1 MANNLSMFK
10 GDTSLVI
17 TVPSSVLGSTGLS
30 LYTSIWFTA
39 KLDWSNLDADPDSIQ
54 KTLAAANLAVTTAG
68 SNTVNGV
75 LTATLL
81 DADTSSLP
89 DNAISLVYDVRG
101 KTAGGAEVT
110 LVSGFLL
117 VQPMATKAR

>member
-17 TVPSSVLGSTGLS
+17 TVPSSVLGASGLS
-30 LYTSIWFTA
+30 AYSSIWWTA
-39 KLDWSNLDADPDSIQ
+39 KLDWSNADTDTDSIQ
-54 KTLAAANLAVTTAG
+54 KTLSGGLVVTTAG

-81 DADTSSLP
+81 DADTSGLP

-110 LVSGFLL
+110 LVQGFLL